1 MSLLRPL
8 VPADHQA
15 VLALNERNVE
25 LLAPLD
31 EARLVQLVAWAE
43 TAAAL
48 DVDGTFAGF
57 VLTFGAGSP
66 YDGENFAWFSERYPD
81 FTYLDRVVIHEDFR
95 RRGLGTREAKRPVA
109 RDDDAPPSGQ
119 RAADRIPRLSAHD
132 HRRAE
137 RELLEAPQVL
147 RQMHEKLSAMA
158 DAAVAGDDG
167 DEADER
173 VRHGGDCLLGGPR

>member
-95 RRGLGTREAKRPVA
+95 RRGLGTRVYDELEVACGRPLFTLEVNIEPANEPSLAFHRA
-109 RDDDAPPSGQ
+109 RGFVDVGRRTIPHPSG
-119 RAADRIPRLSAHD
+119 DHD
-132 HRRAE
+132 VTMMVKQ
-137 RELLEAPQVL
+137 LT
-147 RQMHEKLSAMA
+147 
-158 DAAVAGDDG
+158 
-167 DEADER
+167 
-173 VRHGGDCLLGGPR
+173 